1 MIDQVQNSDSQ
12 GEEYIGQASLNF
24 GEEQFRGDTVQS
36 WSISEQLEENQVV
49 TKASAIVHPPKD
61 SRWDYHAE
69 TELNGPQGLIHRG
82 ICVKAEFHPDGGIE
96 FSFSG
101 LSWEFEHVDVRKIS
115 IFGMSDLETA
125 YWIPLLTGLV
135 SGVEIPGL
143 ILNKELRPF
152 LYAVPLKGLSAK
164 GEVESISFRD
174 FGVTSGSDD
183 QIFGPLLA
191 KLEKMAS
198 EPDLQVDIPKAW
210 GVVLARDFLEAD
222 RLALERARF
231 TADLINFALS
241 AGVSHFDTR
250 FDSDTFEWNAGIGRS
265 VVALGP
271 WIVLREVETTKGW
284 VRSVPLLERRFET
297 DVEESHNRIAFF
309 AQKFLDASK
318 LGDIEDQ
325 SGRRALS
332 ERETKLSIGIQRSLR
347 WLGIASSEDSVG
359 DQFIA
364 TWISLEAILN
374 SIDYPGVFEGDRL
387 DARRIVRQSIRGMDL
402 PEPGKDSQLSI
413 DREFISNRVLNNQ
426 WPLRTKLVLFAK
438 SCGVELRSD
447 DSELVGSLAKMR
459 NSVFHTGND
468 EPPIPRQE
476 LRRLR
481 YLVERLIIA
490 ASVYGYEDLEDETLH
505 QLHFGEL
512 GPEGG
517 SAPLFL
523 DGRKV
528 PYKLVIDNHSDQQ
541 IFEFVIEGKVYNDRN
556 ANLS

>member
-12 GEEYIGQASLNF
+12 REEYIGEVTLNF
-24 GEEQFRGDTVQS
+24 GEENFQGDTIQS
-36 WSISEQLEENQVV
+36 WSISEHFEENQVV
-49 TKASAIVHPPKD
+49 KQVSAIVHPPEE

-69 TELNGPQGLIHRG
+69 AELNGPEGLVHRG
-82 ICVKAEFHPDGGIE
+82 VCVKAEFHTDGGIE

-101 LSWEFEHVDVRKIS
+101 LSWEFDHVGVRKIN
-115 IFGMSDLETA
+115 IFGMSDLERA
-125 YWIPLLTGLV
+125 YWLPLLTGLV

-143 ILNKELRPF
+143 TLNTDLRPF

-164 GEVESISFRD
+164 GEVESISIRD

-183 QIFGPLLA
+183 QFFGPLLA
-191 KLEKMAS
+191 RLEKMAS

-250 FDSDTFEWNAGIGRS
+250 FDNDTFEWDADIGRS
-265 VVALGP
+265 VVALGD
-271 WIVLREVETTKGW
+271 WLVLREVETTKGW

-297 DVEESHNRIAFF
+297 DVEEGYERIAYF

-332 ERETKLSIGIQRSLR
+332 EREMKLSIGIQRSLR

-387 DARRIVRQSIRGMDL
+387 DARKVVRQGIREMAL
-402 PEPGKDSQLSI
+402 PEPGEDSQLSI

-438 SCGVELRSD
+438 SCGVVLRSD
-447 DSELVGSLAKMR
+447 DSELVGTLARMR

-468 EPPIPRQE
+468 EPSIPKQE

-490 ASVYGYEDLEDETLH
+490 ASVYGYEDLEDDTLH

-512 GPEGG
+512 GPKEVLLR
-517 SAPLFL
+517 S
-523 DGRKV
+523 
-528 PYKLVIDNHSDQQ
+528 S
-541 IFEFVIEGKVYNDRN
+541 
-556 ANLS
+556 